1 MYQVV
6 NHHNMYVFQRMYIAL
21 LSLEKS
27 TQCTASGQYRSS
39 LTVTWIESVV
49 ASTICAQK
57 LNPLQIGAHIVEV
70 AKTLILYS
78 DATLFPFYSLGR
90 KVKAKLYQIDC
101 CHCSGSYYIVLL
113 LLCNYML
120 SIGARDCHIRA
131 QEILHKIRNKVKV
144 TKLKCWK
151 NVRIL
156 KY

>member
-1 MYQVV
+1 MQPILNLVKVHTVHSKWAVQV
-6 NHHNMYVFQRMYIAL
+6 QL
-21 LSLEKS
+21 LLLHESL
-27 TQCTASGQYRSS
+27 QFARQ
-39 LTVTWIESVV
+39 L
-49 ASTICAQK
+49 CAQK

-120 SIGARDCHIRA
+120 SIGTRDCHFWAHQNLYFIKQTLFFVYRQNPIGKYIPKA
-131 QEILHKIRNKVKV
+131 CIV
-144 TKLKCWK
+144 TLF
-151 NVRIL
+151 
-156 KY
+156 